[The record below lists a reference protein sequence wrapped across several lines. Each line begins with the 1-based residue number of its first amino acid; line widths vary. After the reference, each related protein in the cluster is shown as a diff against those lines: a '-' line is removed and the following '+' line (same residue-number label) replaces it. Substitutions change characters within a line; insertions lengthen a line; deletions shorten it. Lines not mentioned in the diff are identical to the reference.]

1 VFNDQLSDSSVWT
14 GKAGASSLNKML
26 SNAPLQESIQ
36 QGVVAADYQKLVNLG
51 GIKAT
56 DSKKE
61 VMSMLT
67 ASNVSTPEITAQ
79 VRQGFQNIENVL
91 PNTTNIP
98 SGEDVASKVKQS
110 MQTGAAAS
118 ERVEKIKVTK
128 NETVISTSKSVT
140 TGGEST
146 TTTTPVTGGQ
156 VTTGTAY
163 TPSDDLLDSTAEA
176 DAQEQANID
185 DFNAEATGGQ
195 TKTSD
200 DDPYGF
206 DAAQKQA
213 EEREESQA
221 SKRKR
226 EAEAELERKKKQGGY
241 AAYKAFRDQARELRK
256 QWWANRRKLS
266 KADKAALESQ
276 IKGLLAQADA
286 ALNNR
291 GSGDG

>member
-1 VFNDQLSDSSVWT
+1 
-14 GKAGASSLNKML
+14 M
-26 SNAPLQESIQ
+26 
-36 QGVVAADYQKLVNLG
+36 
-51 GIKAT
+51 
-56 DSKKE
+56 
-61 VMSMLT
+61 
-67 ASNVSTPEITAQ
+67 
-79 VRQGFQNIENVL
+79 
-91 PNTTNIP
+91 
-98 SGEDVASKVKQS
+98 
-110 MQTGAAAS
+110 
-118 ERVEKIKVTK
+118 
-128 NETVISTSKSVT
+128 
-140 TGGEST
+140 
-146 TTTTPVTGGQ
+146 
-156 VTTGTAY
+156 
-163 TPSDDLLDSTAEA
+163 LDSTAEA